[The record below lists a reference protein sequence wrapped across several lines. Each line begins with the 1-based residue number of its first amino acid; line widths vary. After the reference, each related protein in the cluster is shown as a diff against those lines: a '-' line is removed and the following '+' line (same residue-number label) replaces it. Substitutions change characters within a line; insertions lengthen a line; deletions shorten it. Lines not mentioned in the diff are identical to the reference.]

1 MINNISQNNI
11 NKNTNTNTNKEIEEI
26 NNNKLDKIKEEIK
39 TGNYKINLLE
49 TSKKISE
56 ELI

>member
-11 NKNTNTNTNKEIEEI
+11 NKNTNTNKEIEEI